1 MGLLSSRR
9 QAKTPPSSPARKP
22 VGQILSKIPGGK
34 FLWSGMF
41 LMSLGLG
48 WWLLFGDKG
57 LYHLYSLRQERDRL
71 LQENM
76 VLRDEL
82 ERMVKRIDRLRHDH
96 EFIEDTIRR
105 ELHFIKK
112 NELIFQLQP
121 EVGSGPQV
129 TQAPPLAPPPPPA
142 AKAKKTRQPRPD
154 GQ

>member
-1 MGLLSSRR
+1 
-9 QAKTPPSSPARKP
+9 
-22 VGQILSKIPGGK
+22 
-34 FLWSGMF
+34 
-41 LMSLGLG
+41 
-48 WWLLFGDKG
+48 
-57 LYHLYSLRQERDRL
+57 
-71 LQENM
+71 
-76 VLRDEL
+76 
-82 ERMVKRIDRLRHDH
+82 MVKRIDRLRHDH